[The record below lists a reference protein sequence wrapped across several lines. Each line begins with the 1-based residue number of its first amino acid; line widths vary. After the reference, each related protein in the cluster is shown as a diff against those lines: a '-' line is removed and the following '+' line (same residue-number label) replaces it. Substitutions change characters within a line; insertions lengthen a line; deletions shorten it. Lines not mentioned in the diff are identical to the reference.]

1 MSFLPSRIPGDKFAQ
16 LEKLYEMTYVGLNT
30 DNFSEERDRV
40 EAVLMIATGDVLDFE
55 DYGEIIPSLSNK
67 SSEEKIIGKSKNYLL
82 TTADNMWS
90 LAVVIQPKDIRKVDQ
105 REIQNIRS
113 RCSHALKKHGYEV
126 YKRTGPWTSEKQ
138 VRW

>member
-1 MSFLPSRIPGDKFAQ
+1 MSFLPSRIPGDKFAE
-16 LEKLYEMTYVGLNT
+16 LEKLYEMTYVSLDT
-30 DNFSEERDRV
+30 SNFPEERDKV
-40 EAVLMIATGDVLDFE
+40 EAVLMSATSDILDFE
-55 DYGEIIPSLSNK
+55 DYGEVLPSMSNK
-67 SSEEKIIGKSKNYLL
+67 SSEEKLIGKSEYYLL

-90 LAVVIQPKDIRKVDQ
+90 LAVVIQPKDVRRVNQ

-138 VRW
+138 ARW